1 MFELTINDNVY
12 QFNFGMGFLRDI
24 DPIVTKPIDDGV
36 KGKVQNLGLRYTVG
50 ALIDNDPEALVDVLL
65 RANKGCTPRLS
76 QKEIESYIENEN
88 TDIDALFE
96 EVLGF
101 LKTANVTKKTALTM
115 LEAVEAE
122 KAKAAANQNE

>member
-1 MFELTINDNVY
+1 MFELTINETVY
-12 QFNFGMGFLRDI
+12 QFNFGMGFLRKI
-24 DPIVTKPIDDGV
+24 DPIVTKPIGDGV
-36 KGKVQNLGLRYTVG
+36 KGKVQNLGLQYTVG

-65 RANKGCTPRLS
+65 RGNEGCTPRLT
-76 QKEIESYIENEN
+76 QKEIESHIENEN

-101 LKTANVTKKTALTM
+101 LKTANVTKKTTLNM

-122 KAKAAANQNE
+122 KAKAAAQNE

>member
-1 MFELTINDNVY
+1 MFELTINETVY
-12 QFNFGMGFLRDI
+12 EFNFGMGFLREI

-65 RANKGCTPRLS
+65 RANKGCTPRLT
-76 QKEIESYIENEN
+76 QKEIESHIENEN
-88 TDIDALFE
+88 TDLEALFE

-101 LKTANVTKKTALTM
+101 LKTANVTKKTTLTM

-122 KAKAAANQNE
+122 KARAAAQNG